1 MTPKDIEEATK
12 KVRSQKPK
20 EGFITVQ
27 VSVDWNTRL
36 ILPHS
41 DGVALMEA
49 LKNAEAC
56 KHADYEKSFIGPLET
71 SVLTIA
77 KMSAEEYEH
86 RKIAMLLDVSYRD
99 FLEAKNSPPF

>member
-12 KVRSQKPK
+12 KVRSHKPK

-41 DGVALMEA
+41 EGVALMEA
-49 LKNAEAC
+49 LKNVEAY
-56 KHADYEKSFIGPLET
+56 KLNGYEKSFIGPLET

-77 KMSAEEYEH
+77 KMSAEEYEQ
-86 RKIAMLLDVSYRD
+86 RKVAMLLDVSYRD

>member
-20 EGFITVQ
+20 EGFITVH

-49 LKNAEAC
+49 LKNVEAY
-56 KHADYEKSFIGPLET
+56 KFNGYEKSFIGPLET

-77 KMSAEEYEH
+77 KMSAEEYEQ
-86 RKIAMLLDVSYRD
+86 RKVAMLLNVSYQD

>member
-1 MTPKDIEEATK
+1 MTPKDIEEAVK

-36 ILPHS
+36 LLPHA

-49 LKNAEAC
+49 LKNAEAY
-56 KHADYEKSFIGPLET
+56 KNADYEKSFIGPLES
-71 SVLTIA
+71 SVLTIT

-99 FLEAKNSPPF
+99 FLEARNPPPF